1 MILKLT
7 TERLI
12 IFLFW
17 KMMTSRE
24 NQEWSLVM
32 IALATLLTGGDPSN
46 LIFQLLSSKIVHFDD
61 NRMKLCQIT
70 TIPKT
75 NIYCNGSSQKHITF

>member
-12 IFLFW
+12 IFFVW

-75 NIYCNGSSQKHITF
+75 NIYFNGSSKVR